1 MLFARL
7 CFISLCFST
16 GSQGQGLPAS
26 DTLDLS
32 ALMAKVLNKSSNGK
46 SKRGLAILPSVGYN
60 PSMGFMM
67 GANATASMYL
77 GNMSDTRMSTAAAT
91 AFVTTK
97 GIINLQLRHNVFS
110 QGNKWMLQGNVQA
123 SKMLVIDYG
132 LGMDAINGRSGDLN
146 IIGYPLRNSSGS
158 YPMSFGLFRLNE
170 KVYRRINE
178 SLFIGGGVNI
188 DLHTGIKEELLQV
201 DAGILTPHYTYS
213 IEKGIDP
220 KQYSANGV
228 MFNIQYNT
236 REHPNRSY
244 GGMYADLVIRSNNKF
259 LGSTLN
265 SLQLITEFRKYFSLS
280 DKRPEHILA
289 FWHLGTFRL
298 SGDVPYLDFSGT
310 AGDLY
315 NRSGRG
321 YTIARFKGPSYVY
334 LETEYRFP
342 LSRNKLFSGVL
353 FTNMQTASDGQSVKL
368 FDRLEPSGGGGLRI
382 LLKKESRTNIC
393 IDYAFGRYGSSGLFF
408 GLNEVF

>member
-1 MLFARL
+1 
-7 CFISLCFST
+7 
-16 GSQGQGLPAS
+16 
-26 DTLDLS
+26 
-32 ALMAKVLNKSSNGK
+32 
-46 SKRGLAILPSVGYN
+46 
-60 PSMGFMM
+60 
-67 GANATASMYL
+67 
-77 GNMSDTRMSTAAAT
+77 
-91 AFVTTK
+91 
-97 GIINLQLRHNVFS
+97 
-110 QGNKWMLQGNVQA
+110 MLQGNVQA

-132 LGMDAINGRSGDLN
+132 LGIDATNGRSGDVN
-146 IIGYPLRNSSGS
+146 VMGYPLRNSVGS

-178 SLFIGGGVNI
+178 SLFIGGGINI
-188 DLHTGIKEELLQV
+188 DLHTGIKEEQLQA

-213 IEKGIDP
+213 LEKGIDP
-220 KQYSANGV
+220 KRYAANGV

-259 LGSTLN
+259 LGSALN
-265 SLQLITEFRKYFSLS
+265 SVQMITEFRKYFSLS
-280 DKRPEHILA
+280 DNNPEHILA
-289 FWHLGTFRL
+289 IWHLGTYRL
-298 SGDVPYLDFSGT
+298 SGDVPYLDLSGT

-342 LSRNKLFSGVL
+342 ISRNKLFSGVV
-353 FTNMQTASDGQSVKL
+353 FTNMQTASDGRSVKL

-382 LLKKESRTNIC
+382 LLKKQSRTNIC

>member
-7 CFISLCFST
+7 CFIFLCFST

-67 GANATASMYL
+67 GANATASTYL

-132 LGMDAINGRSGDLN
+132 LGFDAINGRSGDLN
-146 IIGYPLRNSSGS
+146 IMGYPLRNSSGS

-178 SLFIGGGVNI
+178 SLFIGGGINI
-188 DLHTGIKEELLQV
+188 DLHTGIKEEQLQA

-213 IEKGIDP
+213 LEKGIDP
-220 KQYSANGV
+220 KRYAANGV

-259 LGSTLN
+259 LGSALN
-265 SLQLITEFRKYFSLS
+265 SVQMITEFRKYFSLS
-280 DKRPEHILA
+280 DNNPEHILA
-289 FWHLGTFRL
+289 IWHLGTYRL
-298 SGDVPYLDFSGT
+298 SGDVPYLDLSGT